1 MPHREGVINS
11 QAGMVHPQEPHPS
24 NSCMEVRGLEH
35 LQGTVNNQD
44 NRATVNLH
52 PVKGDMVNHHPPRD
66 MVSQPGD
73 REGTTF
79 MVNQHLNNSPHPGDK
94 PRRGMV
100 RPHPMVS
107 SNQEGMGAT
116 SSPGVMVDSS
126 LEGLVVSRPHPQG
139 SALNS
144 GDGFR

>member
-1 MPHREGVINS
+1 MPLKEEVINS
-11 QAGMVHPQEPHPS
+11 QVGMVHPQEPHHS

-35 LQGTVNNQD
+35 QQGTVNNQD
-44 NRATVNLH
+44 NRATVNR
-52 PVKGDMVNHHPPRD
+52 VKGDMVNHHPPRD

-79 MVNQHLNNSPHPGDK
+79 MVNQHPSSNLHPGDK
-94 PRRGMV
+94 PHRGMV

-107 SNQEGMGAT
+107 SNREGMEAT

-126 LEGLVVSRPHPQG
+126 PEGLVGSRPLPQV
-139 SALNS
+139 SVQNS